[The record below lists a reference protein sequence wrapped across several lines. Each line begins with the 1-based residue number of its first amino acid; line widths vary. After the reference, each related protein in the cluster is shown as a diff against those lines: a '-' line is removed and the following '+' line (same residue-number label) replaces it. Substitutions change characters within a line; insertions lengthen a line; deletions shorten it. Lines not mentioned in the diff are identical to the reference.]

1 LAGNASAY
9 DAEAK
14 LGCEGFEIEDRF
26 SLIRGGQIVRTFMVI
41 SLALFFSVAF
51 GRATSFGAA
60 AIASTQTVSGG
71 GVTAKVTYLNS
82 KSGEDLRFG
91 VALDT
96 HSVNLDSY
104 DLKTVSVLRDEAG
117 NTYLPTAAENKGS
130 GHHREAIV
138 YFPKLPPETKRI
150 ELTIK
155 DVAGVKARTF
165 VWNLE

>member
-1 LAGNASAY
+1 M
-9 DAEAK
+9 
-14 LGCEGFEIEDRF
+14 
-26 SLIRGGQIVRTFMVI
+26 RTFMMI
-41 SLALFFSVAF
+41 SLALIFSVAL
-51 GRATSFGAA
+51 GRATSFDTAA
-60 AIASTQTVSGG
+60 PASTQTVSNESI
-71 GVTAKVTYLNS
+71 TAKVTYLNS
-82 KSGEDLRFG
+82 KSGEDLRF
-91 VALDT
+91 VVVLDT

-104 DLKTVSVLRDEAG
+104 DLKTISVLRDEAG